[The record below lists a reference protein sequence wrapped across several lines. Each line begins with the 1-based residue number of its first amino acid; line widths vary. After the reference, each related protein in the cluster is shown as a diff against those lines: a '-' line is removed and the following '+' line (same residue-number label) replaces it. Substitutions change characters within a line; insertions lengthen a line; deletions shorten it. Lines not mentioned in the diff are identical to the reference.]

1 MKTNRRSKFKT
12 IKDQF
17 VAAYHSH
24 AKTFSRAN
32 ITAFAATVVDFGV
45 LAALV
50 ELAHVHYVPATS
62 CGAVAGAITNFLLN
76 KYWAFEHK
84 HGRLYAQ
91 GARYAIVSFGS
102 LLLNTFF
109 VFCLTEF
116 AGLMYLKSKTIAAI
130 AVGWGWNY
138 PLHRYFVF
146 PPVKASKH

>member
-1 MKTNRRSKFKT
+1 MKTSRRSS
-12 IKDQF
+12 IQPLKDRF
-17 VAAYHSH
+17 VKAYESH
-24 AKTFSRAN
+24 GKTFSRAN
-32 ITAFAATVVDFGV
+32 ATAFAATVVDVGT

-50 ELAHVHYVPATS
+50 ELAHLHYVPATS

-91 GARYAIVSFGS
+91 GVRYALVSSGS
-102 LLLNTFF
+102 LLLNTFL

-116 AGLMYLKSKTIAAI
+116 AGLMYLKSKAIAAI

-146 PPVKASKH
+146 PPRKRF